1 MKRKNKCDFCL
12 VYCKGLVYYMKIFF
26 IINKGKSKAIKNAQN
41 AILILRNLGC
51 ECVVEKSVF
60 EFFKEY
66 VISEDIDNIY
76 KYDFIIAVGGD
87 GTILAASEYA
97 AKYDMPI
104 LGINSGHMGFLCGL
118 ECHDLQKLEKILKNQ
133 YNEKKRMLLEVEYD
147 NKKHIAVNDVVFV
160 KPVLGSLID
169 LKVFESGNFVIEYRA
184 DSVLFSTP
192 TGSTAYALANGGP
205 VSDPNLDFISMSP
218 ICAHSLA
225 ARTYLFSN
233 DAELAVQI
241 GNRNK
246 SKTHILIDGVELDL
260 LENGSQVK
268 IRKSDRKLRLVY
280 LEDIPFFDLVRKK
293 FLPN

>member
-1 MKRKNKCDFCL
+1 MNLIFIYFIVRRLF
-12 VYCKGLVYYMKIFF
+12 YYMRIFF
-26 IINKGKSKAIKNAQN
+26 VINSSKLEAIDNAKKAIS
-41 AILILRNLGC
+41 ILNSLEC
-51 ECVVEKSVF
+51 ECAVERNIF
-60 EFFKEY
+60 EFFKKCA
-66 VISEDIDNIY
+66 IAEDIDNIY

-87 GTILAASEYA
+87 GTIIAASEYA
-97 AKYDMPI
+97 AKYDIPV

-118 ECHDLQKLEKILKNQ
+118 ERHDLEKLEKILKNQ
-133 YNEKKRMLLEVEYD
+133 YNEKKRMLLEVEYGK
-147 NKKHIAVNDVVFV
+147 NKYIAVNDVVFT

-169 LKVFESGNFVIEYRA
+169 LKIFESGNFVIEYRA

-205 VSDPNLDFISMSP
+205 VADPNLDFISMSP

-225 ARTYLFSN
+225 SRTYLFSKN
-233 DAELAVQI
+233 AELVVKI

-246 SKTHILIDGVELDL
+246 THMVVDGVELDL
-260 LENGSQVK
+260 LDKGSEVK
-268 IRKSDRKLRLVY
+268 IRKSDKKLKLVY

>member
-1 MKRKNKCDFCL
+1 
-12 VYCKGLVYYMKIFF
+12 MKIFF
-26 IINKGKSKAIKNAQN
+26 VVNKGKSKAIKNAQN
-41 AILILRNLGC
+41 AISILKKFDC
-51 ECVVEKSVF
+51 ECAVEKDAF

-66 VISEDIDNIY
+66 AISEDIDNIY

-87 GTILAASEYA
+87 GTIIAASEYA
-97 AKYDMPI
+97 AKYDIPI

-133 YNEKKRMLLEVEYD
+133 YNEKKRMLLEVEYN
-147 NKKHIAVNDVVFV
+147 NKKYVAVNDVVFV

-169 LKVFESGNFVIEYRA
+169 LKVFESDNFVIEYRA

-205 VSDPNLDFISMSP
+205 VADPNLDFISMAP

-225 ARTYLFSN
+225 SRTYLFSKN
-233 DAELAVQI
+233 AELVVKI
-241 GNRNK
+241 GNRNRPYM
-246 SKTHILIDGVELDL
+246 LIDGVELDL
-260 LENGSQVK
+260 LENGAQVK
-268 IRKSDRKLRLVY
+268 IKKSDRKLRLVY

>member
-1 MKRKNKCDFCL
+1 
-12 VYCKGLVYYMKIFF
+12 MKIFF
-26 IINKGKSKAIKNAQN
+26 IVNDGKVKAIKNAKK
-41 AILILRNLGC
+41 AISILKKFGC

-60 EFFKEY
+60 QFFKES
-66 VISEDIDNIY
+66 VTVENLENIY

-87 GTILAASEYA
+87 GTIIAASEYA
-97 AKYDMPI
+97 AKHDIPI

-147 NKKHIAVNDVVFV
+147 RKKYIAVNDVVFT

-205 VSDPNLDFISMSP
+205 VADPNLDFISMSP

-225 ARTYLFSN
+225 SRTYLFSKH
-233 DAELAVQI
+233 AELVVKI

-246 SKTHILIDGVELDL
+246 THIVIDGVEIDL
-260 LENGSQVK
+260 LENGSQIK
-268 IRKSDRKLRLVY
+268 IRKNDKKLRLVY

>member
-1 MKRKNKCDFCL
+1 MQRKNKCDF
-12 VYCKGLVYYMKIFF
+12 YCKGIIYYMRIFF
-26 IINKGKSKAIKNAQN
+26 VINKSKLEAIDNAKKAIH
-41 AILILRNLGC
+41 ILTCFNC
-51 ECVVEKSVF
+51 ECAVERNIF
-60 EFFKEY
+60 EFFKKCA
-66 VISEDIDNIY
+66 VADDIRNIY

-87 GTILAASEYA
+87 GTIIAASEYA
-97 AKYDMPI
+97 AKYDIPI

-118 ECHDLQKLEKILKNQ
+118 ERHDLEKLENILKNQ
-133 YNEKKRMLLEVEYD
+133 YNEKKRMLLEVEHIS
-147 NKKHIAVNDVVFV
+147 KKYIAVNDVVFT

-169 LKVFESGNFVIEYRA
+169 LKVFESGNFVIEYRS

-205 VSDPNLDFISMSP
+205 VADPNLEFISMAP

-225 ARTYLFSN
+225 SRTYLFSKN
-233 DAELAVQI
+233 AELVVKI

-246 SKTHILIDGVELDL
+246 THMVLDGVELDL
-260 LENGSQVK
+260 LGNGSEVK
-268 IRKSDRKLRLVY
+268 IRKSDKQLRLVY

>member
-1 MKRKNKCDFCL
+1 MQRKNECYF
-12 VYCKGLVYYMKIFF
+12 YCEGIIYYMRIFF
-26 IINKGKSKAIKNAQN
+26 VINKSKLEAIDNAKKAIH
-41 AILILRNLGC
+41 ILNGFNC
-51 ECVVEKSVF
+51 ECAVERNIF
-60 EFFKEY
+60 EFFKKSA
-66 VISEDIDNIY
+66 VADDIRNIY

-87 GTILAASEYA
+87 GTIIAASEYA
-97 AKYDMPI
+97 AKYDIPV

-118 ECHDLQKLEKILKNQ
+118 ERHDLEKLENILKNQ
-133 YNEKKRMLLEVEYD
+133 YNEKKRMLLEVEHL
-147 NKKHIAVNDVVFV
+147 NKKYIAVNDVVFT

-205 VSDPNLDFISMSP
+205 VADPNLDFISMAP

-225 ARTYLFSN
+225 SRTYLFSKN
-233 DAELAVQI
+233 AELVVKI

-246 SKTHILIDGVELDL
+246 THMVLDGVELDL
-260 LENGSQVK
+260 LDNGSEVK
-268 IRKSDRKLRLVY
+268 IRKSDKQLRLVY